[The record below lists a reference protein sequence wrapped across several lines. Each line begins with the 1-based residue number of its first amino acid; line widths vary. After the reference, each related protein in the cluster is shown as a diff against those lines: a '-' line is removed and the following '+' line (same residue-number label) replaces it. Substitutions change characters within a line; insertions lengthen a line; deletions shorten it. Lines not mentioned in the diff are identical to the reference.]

1 MCKQERLAQAA
12 ENAAKS
18 QDAPD
23 KIKKLQDEVE
33 KKGVDREMLK
43 AKYEATITD
52 ITAYNPLYQQEMKQV
67 FEKAQVWVLR
77 WITCPNLIISEFI
90 TDVILQVT
98 ERKRQDFV
106 KSTWNQYQKA
116 IDTADS
122 PKLKSIY
129 KTLRN
134 DIDSADPESDLQ

>member
-67 FEKAQVWVLR
+67 FEKAQVWVNRSLTR
-77 WITCPNLIISEFI
+77 LNLIITKFI
-90 TDVILQVT
+90 T
-98 ERKRQDFV
+98 RFFFR
-106 KSTWNQYQKA
+106 
-116 IDTADS
+116 
-122 PKLKSIY
+122 
-129 KTLRN
+129 
-134 DIDSADPESDLQ
+134 